1 MGFLSKVL
9 DIALRAK
16 IIATRDLTNNSVNI
30 IFTEYDS
37 VPNITIDI
45 VTEAM
50 RLYNIEL
57 RKFDVNSTEYKHL
70 AIDRDEMV
78 KNILRSLGTTD
89 YTQTLLNKIKTEK

>member
-1 MGFLSKVL
+1 MGFLSKFF
-9 DIALRAK
+9 DIAQHAK

-57 RKFDVNSTEYKHL
+57 RKFDVNSIQYKHL
-70 AIDRDEMV
+70 ALDRDEMV

-89 YTQTLLNKIKTEK
+89 YTQPLLNEIKTEK

>member
-1 MGFLSKVL
+1 MGFLSKVF
-9 DIALRAK
+9 DIAQRAK

-37 VPNITIDI
+37 VSNITIDI

-57 RKFDVNSTEYKHL
+57 RKFDANSTQYKHL
-70 AIDRDEMV
+70 VIDRNEMV

-89 YTQTLLNKIKTEK
+89 YTQTLLNEIKTEK

>member
-1 MGFLSKVL
+1 MGFLSKVF
-9 DIALRAK
+9 DIAQHAK

-37 VPNITIDI
+37 VSNITIDI

-57 RKFDVNSTEYKHL
+57 RKFDANSAQCKHL
-70 AIDRDEMV
+70 VIDRDEMV